1 MPKDS
6 QPTGVVKCHLCH
18 SRGRPEW
25 RKTQSGTQRTLSPS
39 TRQGT
44 QQWVAWCSAQIVS
57 TTYHVSAI
65 FCHTSP
71 FVVTLAPHKGNYAGV
86 QWNGMTLILI
96 QITLLPFIILSG
108 KCWWRGLQNHP
119 MAIYHKS
126 KPQVRTYHPVTT
138 NKGGGR
144 EVPGPPWRVIRIS
157 HTVLQAQTLWMLWNY
172 LWTVCGL
179 GRTIWESVGT
189 QLHFFSLKLT
199 ERKIPSYCGW
209 TD

>member
-86 QWNGMTLILI
+86 QWNGMTLIFI

-108 KCWWRGLQNHP
+108 KCWRRGLQNHP
-119 MAIYHKS
+119 MAIYHES
-126 KPQVRTYHPVTT
+126 KRQVRTYHPVTT

-144 EVPGPPWRVIRIS
+144 RFQVLPGGWSGSVTQSSKHRHCECSGTIS
-157 HTVLQAQTLWMLWNY
+157 
-172 LWTVCGL
+172 GL
-179 GRTIWESVGT
+179 SVDWEEPSEN
-189 QLHFFSLKLT
+189 LSELSYIFFL
-199 ERKIPSYCGW
+199 
-209 TD
+209 